1 MIKQLVVD
9 GVRSGRVGWLRQG
22 GELMAPHSE
31 YGELGAP
38 MLGERVRTMRNYRHK
53 TLAEVAGLAGIST
66 SYLSLLERGLRA
78 LDSRS
83 LLYRLADVL
92 ECSVAELTGEPVPA
106 TSSSHAAALAAVQD
120 VRVAMAM
127 AADGPDE
134 DSDRPVRSLAGD
146 AVRVLDLFMDCR
158 YAECGRLLAPLIV
171 DLSHAAAADDD
182 RRSIP
187 AMQTRAYFTAWSLV
201 TSLGFLDLGLKAA
214 EMATTSA
221 RGVDDPVLLGA
232 AEFARAQALYHIG
245 AVRPSLNVC
254 TRAAHG
260 IEAATGSAG
269 VQQVYG
275 MLHLHAA
282 QTCAVSGSPDDA
294 RAHLAE
300 AAATA
305 GRTGEHVERADPDA
319 NVFELYFGPANVELW
334 RLAIAVEQREGGRGP
349 QIVAG
354 VDQNALGSPNRRA
367 YLYADLGR
375 GLAQERGRDREA
387 VEALCEAERIAPDLV
402 RATPLVRET
411 VTDLLRRA
419 RRRAG
424 GRNLTGLAYR
434 MGITHR
440 ASVDG

>member
-1 MIKQLVVD
+1 
-9 GVRSGRVGWLRQG
+9 
-22 GELMAPHSE
+22 MATNGE
-31 YGELGAP
+31 YGEPGAP

-92 ECSVAELTGEPVPA
+92 ECSVAELTGEPVQA
-106 TSSSHAAALAAVQD
+106 TSSSHAAALATVQD
-120 VRVAMAM
+120 VRLAMAM
-127 AADGPDE
+127 AADGPDDE
-134 DSDRPVRSLAGD
+134 RGRPIESLTSDAGH
-146 AVRVLDLFMDCR
+146 VLDMFMDCR

-171 DLSHAAAADDD
+171 DLSHTPPADEN
-182 RRSIP
+182 RRSIL

-214 EMATTSA
+214 EMATASA
-221 RGVDDPVLLGA
+221 RGADDPVLLGA

-245 AVRPSLNVC
+245 AVWPSLNVC
-254 TRAAHG
+254 TRAANG
-260 IEAATGSAG
+260 IETATDSVA

-275 MLHLHAA
+275 TLHLHAA
-282 QTCAVSGSPDDA
+282 QTCAVSGNAEDA

-305 GRTGEHVERADPDA
+305 RRAGEHIDRAGPEG

-334 RLAIAVEQREGGRGP
+334 RLAIAVEQHEGGRGP
-349 QIVAG
+349 EIVAG

-367 YLYADLGR
+367 YMYADLGR
-375 GLAQERGRDREA
+375 GLAQERRRDREA

-402 RATPLVRET
+402 RSTPLVRET

-434 MGITHR
+434 MGITHQ
-440 ASVDG
+440 ASVEG

>member
-1 MIKQLVVD
+1 
-9 GVRSGRVGWLRQG
+9 
-22 GELMAPHSE
+22 MASIGD
-31 YGELGAP
+31 YGESSAP
-38 MLGERVRTMRNYRHK
+38 MLGERVRTMRHYRHK

-106 TSSSHAAALAAVQD
+106 TSSSHAAALATVQD
-120 VRVAMAM
+120 VRLAL
-127 AADGPDE
+127 AAATDEPDE
-134 DSDRPVRSLAGD
+134 ESGRPAESLAGD
-146 AVRVLDLFMDCR
+146 ATSVLDLFMDCR

-171 DLSHAAAADDD
+171 DLSHAQAADRDCT
-182 RRSIP
+182 SIL

-201 TSLGFLDLGLKAA
+201 TSLGFLDLGLRAA
-214 EMATTSA
+214 EMATASA
-221 RGVDDPVLLGA
+221 RATADPVLRGA
-232 AEFARAQALYHIG
+232 AEFARSQALYHIG

-254 TRAAHG
+254 TRTAND
-260 IEAATGSAG
+260 IEAAIADDTGA
-269 VQQVYG
+269 QQVYG
-275 MLHLHAA
+275 TLHLHAA
-282 QTCAVSGSPDDA
+282 QTCAVSGKSDDA
-294 RAHLAE
+294 EAHLAE
-300 AAATA
+300 AAAA
-305 GRTGEHVERADPDA
+305 ARRSSEHIDRRGPEA

-334 RLAIAVEQREGGRGP
+334 RLAIAVEQHEGGRGP
-349 QIVAG
+349 EIVAA
-354 VDQNALGSPNRRA
+354 VDPKALGSPNRRA
-367 YLYADLGR
+367 YMYADLGR

-402 RATPLVRET
+402 RSTPLVRET

-434 MGITHR
+434 MGITHQ